1 MRLAHRPS
9 PAEACD
15 SALYSPVP
23 RALRVAGFPSGHTA
37 LAFAS
42 LSFLSFYWA
51 AKLLHAPRL
60 RHSGSLW
67 RATLVAAPS
76 VLALMIGLSRVAD
89 YWHHWE
95 DVAVGSFIGTA
106 MAYTMY
112 RLRFPP
118 IVEGAEPL
126 AALQAAPG
134 WAALKSRERSA
145 DRLYDGEYPV

>member
-1 MRLAHRPS
+1 M
-9 PAEACD
+9 
-15 SALYSPVP
+15 
-23 RALRVAGFPSGHTA
+23 
-37 LAFAS
+37 
-42 LSFLSFYWA
+42 SFYWA

-95 DVAVGSFIGTA
+95 DVTVGSFIGTA

-118 IVEGAEPL
+118 IMEGAEPL
-126 AALQAAPG
+126 AALQAAP
-134 WAALKSRERSA
+134 WAALKSRDRSA